1 MISPQNVIRHELIG
15 LDVLVVHA
23 SNPTQEGFKG
33 RIIDETRNLLIIEGG
48 CGVRRIPKRMSIVRV
63 TLPDGRLVEV
73 DGSVLV
79 MAPERRITVQIKN
92 RGT

>member
-23 SNPTQEGFKG
+23 SNPAQEGFIG
-33 RIIDETRNLLIIEGG
+33 RIIDETRNMLIIEGAR
-48 CGVRRIPKRMSIVRV
+48 GVRRIPKRMSTFRF
-63 TLPDGRLVEV
+63 TLPDGRMVEV

-79 MAPERRITVQIKN
+79 MAPERRIALQIKN

>member
-23 SNPTQEGFKG
+23 SNPAQTGISG
-33 RIIDETRNLLIIEGG
+33 RIIDETRNMLIIAAER
-48 CGVRRIPKRMSIVRV
+48 GVRRIPKHLSVFRI
-63 TLPDGRLVEV
+63 TLPDGRMVEV
-73 DGSVLV
+73 NGSVLV
-79 MAPERRITVQIKN
+79 MASEKRITVQIKN